1 MNPSNQAAG
10 HFDNQGLTHSNLVKE
25 FWTMFRYGL
34 VGLMNTGVFALF
46 AWLLRNMGLH
56 YTAYTAI
63 AYCIAILF
71 SFLMNKL
78 FTFRKKDTSFFS
90 LFSRFLLAALSLA
103 GLVQLIQFF
112 VIEVLEQ
119 DELIGV
125 IGGMVFYTGT
135 GYVINRIWVFRGVDE
150 TFKSQP

>member
-10 HFDNQGLTHSNLVKE
+10 HLDNQRLTPSNLVKE

-34 VGLMNTGVFALF
+34 VGLMNTGVFALS

-78 FTFRKKDTSFFS
+78 FTFRKKDTSFFF

-112 VIEVLEQ
+112 VIEVLGWA
-119 DELIGV
+119 ELIGV

-135 GYVINRIWVFRGVDE
+135 GYVINRIWVFKGVGE
-150 TFKSQP
+150 TLRSRI

>member
-10 HFDNQGLTHSNLVKE
+10 HFDNHRLTPSNLVKE

-56 YTAYTAI
+56 YAAYTAI

-78 FTFRKKDTSFFS
+78 FTFRKNDTSFFF
-90 LFSRFLLAALSLA
+90 LFSRFLLATLSLA

-112 VIEVLEQ
+112 VIEVLGWA
-119 DELIGV
+119 ELIGV

-135 GYVINRIWVFRGVDE
+135 GYVINRIWVFKGIGEALRSRV
-150 TFKSQP
+150 

>member
-10 HFDNQGLTHSNLVKE
+10 QFDNQRLTPSNLVKE

-78 FTFRKKDTSFFS
+78 FTFRKKDTSFFF

-112 VIEVLEQ
+112 VIEVLGWA
-119 DELIGV
+119 ELIGV

-150 TFKSQP
+150 ALRSRI

>member
-10 HFDNQGLTHSNLVKE
+10 HFDNQRLTPSNLVKE

-34 VGLMNTGVFALF
+34 VGLMNTGVFVLF

-78 FTFRKKDTSFFS
+78 FTFRKKDTSFFF

-112 VIEVLEQ
+112 MIEVLEQ

-125 IGGMVFYTGT
+125 IGGMVFYTGA
-135 GYVINRIWVFRGVDE
+135 GYVINRIWVFKGVNE
-150 TFKSQP
+150 AIRSRI

>member
-10 HFDNQGLTHSNLVKE
+10 QFDNQQLTPSNLVKE

-34 VGLMNTGVFALF
+34 VGLMNTGIFALF

-56 YTAYTAI
+56 YMAYTAI

-78 FTFRKKDTSFFS
+78 FTFRKKDTPFFF
-90 LFSRFLLAALSLA
+90 LFSRFLLAALSLT

-112 VIEVLEQ
+112 VIEILEQ

-135 GYVINRIWVFRGVDE
+135 GYVINRIWVFRGAGE
-150 TFKSQP
+150 ACKS

>member
-1 MNPSNQAAG
+1 
-10 HFDNQGLTHSNLVKE
+10 
-25 FWTMFRYGL
+25 MFRYGL

-56 YTAYTAI
+56 YAAYTAI

-78 FTFRKKDTSFFS
+78 FTFRKKDTSFFF

-112 VIEVLEQ
+112 VIEVLGWA
-119 DELIGV
+119 ELIGV

-135 GYVINRIWVFRGVDE
+135 GYVINRIWVFRGVGE
-150 TFKSQP
+150 ALRSRV

>member
-1 MNPSNQAAG
+1 MNPSSQASG
-10 HFDNQGLTHSNLVKE
+10 HFDNQRLTPSNLVKE

-78 FTFRKKDTSFFS
+78 FTFRKKDTSFFF

-112 VIEVLEQ
+112 VIEILGWA
-119 DELIGV
+119 ELIGV
-125 IGGMVFYTGT
+125 INGIVFYNGA
-135 GYVINRIWVFRGVDE
+135 GYTINRIWVFRGAGE
-150 TFKSQP
+150 ALRSQI

>member
-1 MNPSNQAAG
+1 MNPSNQVPG
-10 HFDNQGLTHSNLVKE
+10 HCDTQRLNPSNLVKE

-63 AYCIAILF
+63 TYCIGILF

-78 FTFRKKDTSFFS
+78 FTFRKKDTSFFF

-112 VIEVLEQ
+112 VIE
-119 DELIGV
+119 
-125 IGGMVFYTGT
+125 YC
-135 GYVINRIWVFRGVDE
+135 NRQFLQPLSAARLTASRS
-150 TFKSQP
+150 TFQGSRFSY